1 MAKLLSVRGPHA
13 RSTNNSLRVQWN
25 MGNPCNYQCDYC
37 PPILHDGSKPWFN
50 TEVYIDTIKR
60 LNTHY
65 KTLNKVLDYE
75 LIGGEVTVI
84 PGFEDI
90 VRTIREG
97 GSRSLVFTNGGRT
110 INWWSKAKY
119 YLDSIVY
126 TYHPLSQDEE
136 HFKAVLNEI
145 KDFVHVD
152 INIAGIGGAV
162 DELGVLTEEIRDLFK
177 DCNRNRY
184 DSVSICVKTMYKK
197 LLGARSKQE
206 TYWEYTDSELE
217 VLKRPGI
224 KPRPAPPTP
233 PGPPEPLDV
242 NAPQHTPPDPKTYMT
257 EFLYDNGTAKY
268 VQNHQIINEG
278 LNQFYGMK
286 CHLGFES
293 LNIDAS
299 GDMYSS
305 WCGAMNFGNI
315 SDIDWNLPE
324 VEFVCPMTNCN
335 NLSDI
340 SITKT
345 AVDTI

>member
-1 MAKLLSVRGPHA
+1 MAKLLSVRGPHS

-25 MGNPCNYQCDYC
+25 MGNPCNYECSYC
-37 PPILHDGSKPWFN
+37 PPILHDGSKPWFKSQ
-50 TEVYIDTIKR
+50 VYIDTIER
-60 LNTHY
+60 LNMHY
-65 KTLNKVLDYE
+65 TALNKVLDYE

-90 VRTIREG
+90 IRKIRESG
-97 GSRSLVFTNGGRT
+97 ARSLVFTNGGRT
-110 INWWSKAKY
+110 VNWWSKAKY

-126 TYHPLSQDEE
+126 TYHPLSQDKE

-152 INIAGIGGAV
+152 INIAGIGGRV

-177 DCNRNRY
+177 DCKRNNY
-184 DSVSICVKTMYKK
+184 DNVSICVKTMYKK

-217 VLKRPGI
+217 VLSRPGI
-224 KPRPAPPTP
+224 KPRPAPPP
-233 PGPPEPLDV
+233 DP
-242 NAPQHTPPDPKTYMT
+242 NAPAPTPPDPKTYMT
-257 EFLYDNGTAKY
+257 EFLYDDGTARY

-278 LNQFYGMK
+278 LNQFYGMR
-286 CHLGFES
+286 CHLGTES
-293 LNIDAS
+293 LNIDAT
-299 GDMYSS
+299 GNMYSS
-305 WCGAMNFGNI
+305 WCGAINFGNI
-315 SDIDWNLPE
+315 ADTEWNLPE
-324 VEFVCPMTNCN
+324 VGFVCPLSNCN

-345 AVDTI
+345 AIDMV

>member
-1 MAKLLSVRGPHA
+1 
-13 RSTNNSLRVQWN
+13 

-50 TEVYIDTIKR
+50 TDIYIDTIKR

-90 VRTIREG
+90 IRTIREG

-110 INWWSKAKY
+110 VNWWSKAKY

-126 TYHPLSQDEE
+126 TYHPLSQD
-136 HFKAVLNEI
+136 
-145 KDFVHVD
+145 
-152 INIAGIGGAV
+152 
-162 DELGVLTEEIRDLFK
+162 K

-184 DSVSICVKTMYKK
+184 DSISICVKTMYKK

-217 VLKRPGI
+217 VLSRPGI
-224 KPRPAPPTP
+224 KPQESVQPQENFVQR
-233 PGPPEPLDV
+233 
-242 NAPQHTPPDPKTYMT
+242 NAPDPKTYMT
-257 EFLYDNGTAKY
+257 EFLYDDGTAKY

-278 LNQFYGMK
+278 LNQFYGMR

-315 SDIDWNLPE
+315 SDIEWNLPE
-324 VEFVCPMTNCN
+324 VGFVCPITNCN

-345 AVDTI
+345 AVDTV